1 MPTITAKCRASNGA
15 SGPAAPL
22 RPPEHPAATA
32 SDLSFVVTGCAIA
45 LGGASRVQRPQARC
59 VTPTWFRARPFPIVR
74 TPCPIVAMSHVL
86 DDGDSVERRYAGPP
100 GRTKLLLECAR
111 RPAPPPPPR
120 FPGYTRLTI
129 SLQGPTLPTSLLH
142 WRSSRQTGSLRT
154 VCSSTRETLMST
166 LYAYGVQRDEHAV
179 RVRG

>member
-1 MPTITAKCRASNGA
+1 LHWAAQVECNALKRA
-15 SGPAAPL
+15 
-22 RPPEHPAATA
+22 
-32 SDLSFVVTGCAIA
+32 
-45 LGGASRVQRPQARC
+45 ASRRHGSVRDHSRSY
-59 VTPTWFRARPFPIVR
+59 ARPAQSSP
-74 TPCPIVAMSHVL
+74 MSHVL
-86 DDGDSVERRYAGPP
+86 DDSESGERRYAGPP

-179 RVRG
+179 RVRGTARVQGAHQRLAGQAGLCHPSARAESARQCDVYGLALPL